1 MQMASCTQG
10 KRIWQ
15 ADAEAEKLYKLA
27 QALQRDESREK
38 KTMLRELCSKWGVT
52 DRDDGETKRAAD
64 IMQQLAEVAKRAYI
78 QWRSKPKPT
87 RKRKAQQQDGATKL
101 NINKRTYHVTRPSTS
116 TERSRRERGQ
126 PVGQARKVGRKPKF
140 GKAMTGAERAR
151 KSRHG
156 KMMAACECDASRAPG
171 APHLRRTP

>member
-1 MQMASCTQG
+1 MTSLDDITLEDISLHLQMASCIQG

-52 DRDDGETKRAAD
+52 DRDDGETKRASD

-87 RKRKAQQQDGATKL
+87 RKRKTQQQDGATKL
-101 NINKRTYHVTRPSTS
+101 NINKRTSHATRPSTS
-116 TERSRRERGQ
+116 LCRYTS
-126 PVGQARKVGRKPKF
+126 
-140 GKAMTGAERAR
+140 
-151 KSRHG
+151 
-156 KMMAACECDASRAPG
+156 
-171 APHLRRTP
+171 